1 MVGPVSTATPVPEP
15 AAVSTPAPV
24 PTPAHVA
31 TATPVPPPPPT
42 SVPDADP
49 KEAMGVVVG
58 GRTFA
63 IEVAVTPEERQRGLS
78 GRESMP
84 VDAGMLFVFEEERV
98 LSFWMR
104 ETLIP
109 LDIVF
114 IDGEKR
120 IVDIQTMVP
129 ELDVPTGDLTVYLS
143 SEPAMYAL
151 EVNAGVAA
159 ELGLMVG
166 MVVTFR

>member
-1 MVGPVSTATPVPEP
+1 M
-15 AAVSTPAPV
+15 
-24 PTPAHVA
+24 
-31 TATPVPPPPPT
+31 
-42 SVPDADP
+42 
-49 KEAMGVVVG
+49 VG
-58 GRTFA
+58 GRRFE

-114 IDGEKR
+114 IDGERR

-129 ELDVPTGDLTVYLS
+129 EPDVSTGDLTVYLS